1 MFMEHGVSE
10 IYGEGRGPD
19 GRATPVYR
27 ALRELL
33 CSSCGAPIAEGSLF
47 TRKSLPQFA
56 LRIMPRCR
64 ECAPFRV
71 AGDAGG
77 VLPAVGDAGGTPDGA
92 GGESPEGPGA
102 GRSKLLENLLTPEPE
117 KKAPRKSEP
126 ARDVNEEVAR
136 RLGPALSRSRRG
148 RS

>member
-1 MFMEHGVSE
+1 MEHGVSE
-10 IYGEGRGPD
+10 IYGEGLGPD
-19 GRATPVYR
+19 GRAVPVYR
-27 ALRELL
+27 ALRGLL

-64 ECAPFRV
+64 ECAPFGMP
-71 AGDAGG
+71 GDAE
-77 VLPAVGDAGGTPDGA
+77 
-92 GGESPEGPGA
+92 GESPEGAGA
-102 GRSKLLENLLTPEPE
+102 RRSKLLENLLTPEPE
-117 KKAPRKSEP
+117 AKATRRSERP
-126 ARDVNEEVAR
+126 RDVNEEVAR

>member
-1 MFMEHGVSE
+1 MEHGISE

-33 CSSCGAPIAEGSLF
+33 CSACGAPIAEGSLF
-47 TRKSLPQFA
+47 TRKALPQFA

-64 ECAPFRV
+64 ECAPFAL
-71 AGDAGG
+71 AGDTEG
-77 VLPAVGDAGGTPDGA
+77 VRPAIGAVGESDGTRGERPKGVGA
-92 GGESPEGPGA
+92 
-102 GRSKLLENLLTPEPE
+102 RKSKLLEGLLTPAPE
-117 KKAPRKSEP
+117 TATPQKPERP
-126 ARDVNEEVAR
+126 RDVSEEVAR
-136 RLGPALSRSRRG
+136 RLGPALSRSRRK

>member
-1 MFMEHGVSE
+1 MEHGISE
-10 IYGEGRGPD
+10 IYGEGLGPD

-33 CSSCGAPIAEGSLF
+33 CSACGAQIVEGSLF

-64 ECAPFRV
+64 ECAPFAV
-71 AGDAGG
+71 AGDTEGVRPAGG
-77 VLPAVGDAGGTPDGA
+77 PVEESDGVGDETPEGA
-92 GGESPEGPGA
+92 GA
-102 GRSKLLENLLTPEPE
+102 RRSKLLEGLLTPAPE
-117 KKAPRKSEP
+117 AGGAQKVPERP
-126 ARDVNEEVAR
+126 RDVSEEVAR

>member
-1 MFMEHGVSE
+1 MEHGISE

-19 GRATPVYR
+19 GRAMPVYR

-33 CSSCGAPIAEGSLF
+33 CSACGAPIAEGSLF

-64 ECAPFRV
+64 ECAPFGT

-77 VLPAVGDAGGTPDGA
+77 ETPKRAGA
-92 GGESPEGPGA
+92 K
-102 GRSKLLENLLTPEPE
+102 RSKLLENLLTPAPE
-117 KKAPRKSEP
+117 AGGAQKKSERS
-126 ARDVNEEVAR
+126 RDVSEEVAR

>member
-1 MFMEHGVSE
+1 MDHGISE

-19 GRATPVYR
+19 GRATSVFR

-33 CSSCGAPIAEGSLF
+33 CSACGAPIAEGSLF

-64 ECAPFRV
+64 ECAPFRMS
-71 AGDAGG
+71 GDAAE
-77 VLPAVGDAGGTPDGA
+77 VIPAGGDVGPSDSVEGELPEGA
-92 GGESPEGPGA
+92 GA
-102 GRSKLLENLLTPEPE
+102 KKRSKLIEGLLTPAPE
-117 KKAPRKSEP
+117 TDTPQQPKRSRNIADK
-126 ARDVNEEVAR
+126 VAS

>member
-1 MFMEHGVSE
+1 MEHGISE

-33 CSSCGAPIAEGSLF
+33 CSACGAPIAEGSLF

-56 LRIMPRCR
+56 MRIMPRCR
-64 ECAPFRV
+64 ECAPFGTAGEAGRV
-71 AGDAGG
+71 T
-77 VLPAVGDAGGTPDGA
+77 PAVGDGGASDGA
-92 GGESPEGPGA
+92 GGGTPKGA
-102 GRSKLLENLLTPEPE
+102 GVKRSKLLEGLLTPAPE
-117 KKAPRKSEP
+117 REGGQESER
-126 ARDVNEEVAR
+126 ARDVAEKVAS

>member
-1 MFMEHGVSE
+1 MDHGISE
-10 IYGEGRGPD
+10 ICGEGRGPD
-19 GRATPVYR
+19 GRATSVFR

-33 CSSCGAPIAEGSLF
+33 CSACGAPIAEGSLF

-64 ECAPFRV
+64 ECAPFRM
-71 AGDAGG
+71 AGDA
-77 VLPAVGDAGGTPDGA
+77 VEVTPAGGGEQSDSVEAEVPEGA
-92 GGESPEGPGA
+92 GA
-102 GRSKLLENLLTPEPE
+102 KKRSKLIDGLLTPAPE
-117 KKAPRKSEP
+117 TETPQKPKRSHNIDEK
-126 ARDVNEEVAR
+126 VAS

>member
-1 MFMEHGVSE
+1 MEHGISE

-33 CSSCGAPIAEGSLF
+33 CSACGAPIAEGGLF
-47 TRKSLPQFA
+47 TRKVLPQVA
-56 LRIMPRCR
+56 LRIMPQCR
-64 ECAPFRV
+64 ECAPFAL
-71 AGDAGG
+71 AGDAEG
-77 VLPAVGDAGGTPDGA
+77 VKPAVGDAGSSDGVGGELPTGA
-92 GGESPEGPGA
+92 GA
-102 GRSKLLENLLTPEPE
+102 KRSKLLEGLLTPAPE
-117 KKAPRKSEP
+117 TATPQKPGRS
-126 ARDVNEEVAR
+126 RDAAEKVAS

>member
-19 GRATPVYR
+19 GRATAVYR

-33 CSSCGAPIAEGSLF
+33 CSACGAPIAEGSLF

-64 ECAPFRV
+64 ECAPFGV
-71 AGDAGG
+71 VGDTAGVGQAGG
-77 VLPAVGDAGGTPDGA
+77 DGEPSESAEGG
-92 GGESPEGPGA
+92 SPEGAGA
-102 GRSKLLENLLTPEPE
+102 RRSKLLEGLLAPAPEAE
-117 KKAPRKSEP
+117 GGQKKSGRS
-126 ARDVNEEVAR
+126 RDVSEEVAR
-136 RLGPALSRSRRG
+136 RLGPALSRSRRR